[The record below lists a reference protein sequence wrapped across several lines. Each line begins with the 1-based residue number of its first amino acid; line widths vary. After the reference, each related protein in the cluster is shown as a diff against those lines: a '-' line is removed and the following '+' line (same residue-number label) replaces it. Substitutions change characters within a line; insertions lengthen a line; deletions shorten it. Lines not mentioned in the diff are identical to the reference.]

1 MKKYII
7 YVASFVGAALLQTG
21 CYDDKG
27 DYDYHDVN
35 TMEIVIPETKL
46 RMPKEEAVEVSI
58 MPEIS
63 QTLGQNE
70 EDLVFQWKRLN
81 SNATL
86 GSDRL
91 IDYTNYSVGKECKIT
106 VEPNES
112 NNIGLMLVVSDKKNG
127 TVWYQQGQVTIIKP
141 FNPCW
146 FILQEK
152 ENKGMLGAIE
162 GTPEGYY
169 VYPDVFQSEAGTMF
183 PLDGKPLAVTARRE
197 YGGDRASISIMPPI
211 FGLKIVP
218 ILTLVTD
225 KDAALF
231 TPSTLEMMY
240 KSDKIL
246 FEPVQQGKTIKI
258 DDYKMD
264 KNGELFVNDGK
275 SYFAYMDGF
284 CIPYSIKSETGD
296 YLSVSTYGSYGTGLV
311 FFDSSTHSF
320 LSGQALSGFNDYMN
334 VSYYKSKPIRSG
346 SSKWTDANPIT
357 ASSIDLDEE
366 GGAFDPNHIDPSL
379 QVKDIITGGSYG
391 NYAYA
396 VTAPFNGKELT
407 VFKFSAD
414 WENEDPTCAAK
425 YTIAV
430 PSEVDVETAKF
441 VASYAY
447 TANIIF
453 MASGNKLYRI
463 NLDRGQVTELYA
475 YEVDSS
481 AQIASLKFKDPESVR
496 EENDEE
502 AEGEYKEKLGMCLG
516 LGINTGEKGVVVEI
530 QLTMAGDIS
539 REERSICVYEDP
551 NQPIGKIVDITYN
564 YELE

>member
-1 MKKYII
+1 MKLIMNKTKRNVMRKYII
-7 YVASFVGAALLQTG
+7 YIASFVGSALLQTG

-58 MPEIS
+58 MPQIS
-63 QTLGQNE
+63 QTLEQNE
-70 EDLVFQWKRLN
+70 ENLVFQWKRLN
-81 SNATL
+81 PDATL

-91 IDYTNYSVGKECKIT
+91 ADYTNYSVGKECKIT

-127 TVWYQQGQVTIIKP
+127 TVWYQQGQVVIIKP

-152 ENKGMLGAIE
+152 ENKGVLGAIE
-162 GTPEGYY
+162 GTSEGYY
-169 VYPDVFQSEAGTMF
+169 IYSDVFQSETGTIF
-183 PLDGKPLAVTARRE
+183 PLDGKPLAMTARRE
-197 YGGDRASISIMPPI
+197 YGGDRASISMMPPF

-240 KSDKIL
+240 QSDKIL
-246 FEPVQQGKTIKI
+246 FEPVQQGKAIKI
-258 DDYKMD
+258 DAYKMD

-284 CIPYSIKSETGD
+284 CIPYTIQNESGD

-320 LSGQALSGFNDYMN
+320 LNGWALSGFSDYYG
-334 VSYYKSKPIRSG
+334 VSYSISKSVRSG
-346 SSKWTDANPIT
+346 FYTWKDQHPIVASTINP
-357 ASSIDLDEE
+357 DDEE
-366 GGAFDPNHIDPSL
+366 GSAFNPNSIDPSL
-379 QVKDIITGGSYG
+379 QVRAIVTGGNGG

-396 VTAPFNGKELT
+396 VTSSQNGKDLT

-414 WENEDPTCAAK
+414 WENEDPTCAGL
-425 YTIAV
+425 YTV
-430 PSEVDVETAKF
+430 SLPSEIDVETAKF
-441 VASYAY
+441 AASYAY
-447 TANIIF
+447 TADILF
-453 MASGNKLYRI
+453 VASGNKLYP
-463 NLDRGQVTELYA
+463 VSYTH
-475 YEVDSS
+475 
-481 AQIASLKFKDPESVR
+481 
-496 EENDEE
+496 
-502 AEGEYKEKLGMCLG
+502 
-516 LGINTGEKGVVVEI
+516 
-530 QLTMAGDIS
+530 LTL
-539 REERSICVYEDP
+539 P
-551 NQPIGKIVDITYN
+551 TT
-564 YELE
+564 